1 MKIDGKTTCI
11 NIKKYNLAYIPI
23 PKNCSSSI
31 KTYLYEML
39 YDKKWKSYK
48 KDNGRKIHIHT
59 HWSFQNKKN
68 PDREDVFVKSD
79 TTKSFLVLREPIKR
93 YISAFANRVVKHG
106 ALGSS
111 EKITLNEFS
120 NDFETYIKDVT
131 EMRHHMTP
139 QTNWINNDLSEFD
152 WVFTTN
158 EIQKMHKIISKYT
171 KTNIDF
177 PRLQTGGPKLNLT
190 DLSKENF
197 YRLIDYYYEDYK
209 TFKDYFT
216 IDSIIHEYRELVDKK

>member
-11 NIKKYNLAYIPI
+11 ILKKYNLAYIPI

-39 YDKKWKSYK
+39 NGKKWKSYEN
-48 KDNGRKIHIHT
+48 NGKQFHIHT
-59 HWSFQNKKN
+59 HWSLENKKN
-68 PDREDVFVKSD
+68 PDRESVFVKSN
-79 TTKSFLVLREPIKR
+79 TMKSFVVLREPIKR
-93 YISAFANRVVKHG
+93 YISAFANRVVEHG

-111 EKITLNEFS
+111 EKLTLDEFT
-120 NDFETYIKDVT
+120 NDFETYINDFTDIK
-131 EMRHHMTP
+131 HHMTP
-139 QTNWINNDLSEFD
+139 QSDWICDNLSDFD

-177 PRLQTGGPKLNLT
+177 PRLQTGGPNLNLT

-209 TFKDYFT
+209 TMRDYFT
-216 IDSIIHEYRELVDKK
+216 IDSIISEYRELVDNE

>member
-31 KTYLYEML
+31 KAYLYEMVHG
-39 YDKKWKSYK
+39 KKWKSYE
-48 KDNGRKIHIHT
+48 KDNGKRFHIHT
-59 HWSFQNKKN
+59 YWGYKNKKN
-68 PDREDVFVKSD
+68 PDRESVFVKSNA
-79 TTKSFLVLREPIKR
+79 TKSFVVLREPIKR
-93 YISAFANRVVKHG
+93 YISAFANRVVSRG

-111 EKITLNEFS
+111 DNLTLNEFT
-120 NDFETYIKDVT
+120 NDFETYMRDVDLN
-131 EMRHHMTP
+131 HHMTP
-139 QTNWINNDLSEFD
+139 QTTWICDDLSEFD

-158 EIQKMHKIISKYT
+158 QIQKMHKIISKYT

-177 PRLQTGGPKLNLT
+177 PRLQTGGPNLNLT

-216 IDSIIHEYRELVDKK
+216 IDSIISEYRELVDNE